1 MVGIVGLCV
10 NYFSRILSRANL
22 RGLFGGVRG
31 LIIFSDPKDWSAFE
45 DASDCNGAGVSIGR
59 RCREAVLDTGLG
71 TSFQMQIGGLRIHR
85 SRRATSPKQL
95 INSLRAALTARPRG
109 HSTVDFVLDIRPA
122 RSRMCRSA
130 LPVASSPCHFR
141 SCVGT
146 IRRQTRRPDQAVK
159 STLRGPLGWHG
170 WVLHCEDLVTI
181 GRSNHLPDC
190 RLER

>member
-10 NYFSRILSRANL
+10 NCCFRILSRANL

-45 DASDCNGAGVSIGR
+45 DASDCNGAGVSMDIVPRGS
-59 RCREAVLDTGLG
+59 LDTVYGLAFNAVG
-71 TSFQMQIGGLRIHR
+71 
-85 SRRATSPKQL
+85 
-95 INSLRAALTARPRG
+95 SLRAPASAAQPARSSWINGLPAALTARPRG

-146 IRRQTRRPDQAVK
+146 IRRQARRPDQAVK

-170 WVLHCEDLVTI
+170 WVLHCEA
-181 GRSNHLPDC
+181 S
-190 RLER
+190 